1 MHVSINPRYKIVMN
15 ISVSDTNCT
24 NLVACVHYV
33 DVAVVVSDR
42 KKKDKKVAQ
51 IPQIYLF

>member
-1 MHVSINPRYKIVMN
+1 MN